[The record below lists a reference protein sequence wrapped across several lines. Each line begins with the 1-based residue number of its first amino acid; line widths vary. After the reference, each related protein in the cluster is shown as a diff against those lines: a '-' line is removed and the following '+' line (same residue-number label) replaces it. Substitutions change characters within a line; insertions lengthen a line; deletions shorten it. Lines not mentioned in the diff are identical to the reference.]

1 MVRTI
6 AFLTVSL
13 LAVNQASAVFICG
26 NPVENRVI
34 FGDEIAT
41 NPKNAGDSYA
51 CCNQCDKEPNCVAFT
66 EGGTSTEQ
74 TCQLFSKVRTM
85 EKTEPYLTFKGYVY
99 QSVFMQGRE
108 APNWGQCGNK
118 SGYEGCNNGYYC
130 QPWDENYYQCVTNP
144 GPQCRVQ
151 TNVDY
156 YGDDLKK
163 VTGLTP
169 GSCCDECAKTPGCE
183 AYTFVND
190 DPEGRQCYLKKS
202 ANDRRTKIGVISGSI
217 VPVPVPAWALCG
229 DAQKMTGECPSGY
242 YCQPW
247 DKNYHQCIPLP
258 APQCS
263 VVINSDYYGNNLKT
277 VKGLNPGTCCD
288 ECTKTQ
294 GCVGYTFVNDDPEG
308 TKCYLKSSTSNL
320 VTKAGVISGSV
331 AK

>member
-6 AFLTVSL
+6 ALLAASL
-13 LAVNQASAVFICG
+13 LAAKQASASVFICG
-26 NPVENRVI
+26 SPVENRVI

-41 NPKNAGDSYA
+41 NPKDANDSYA
-51 CCNQCDKEPNCVAFT
+51 CCNQCSKEPNCVAFT

-74 TCQLFSKVRTM
+74 TCQLFSKVRTL
-85 EKTEPYLTFKGYVY
+85 EKTESYLTFKGYIY
-99 QSVFMQGRE
+99 QS
-108 APNWGQCGNK
+108 
-118 SGYEGCNNGYYC
+118 
-130 QPWDENYYQCVTNP
+130 
-144 GPQCRVQ
+144 CRVE

-169 GSCCDECAKTPGCE
+169 GSCCDECAKTAGCA

-190 DPEGRQCYLKKS
+190 DPAGRQCYLKKS
-202 ANDRRTKIGVISGSI
+202 ANDRRTKVGVISGLL
-217 VPVPVPAWALCG
+217 VPVPVAAWAQCG
-229 DAQKMTGECPSGY
+229 DAQKMTGECPWSY

-247 DKNYHQCIPLP
+247 DTKYHQCIPLP
-258 APQCS
+258 DPQCS
-263 VVINSDYYGNNLKT
+263 VQINADYNSNDIKT

-288 ECTKTQ
+288 ECTKTAD
-294 GCVGYTFVNDDPEG
+294 CAGYTFVNDDLEG
-308 TKCYLKSSTSNL
+308 TKCYLKSSTSNR